1 LNVITQIGQEFIYLL
16 PTSAHNGYVYCPC
29 LANIVKMII
38 YVKNHTGHYERLRS
52 SDNMVRLF

>member
-1 LNVITQIGQEFIYLL
+1 MTRISQEIIYLL

-29 LANIVKMII
+29 LSNIVKMII

>member
-1 LNVITQIGQEFIYLL
+1 MTRISPEIIYLL
-16 PTSAHNGYVYCPC
+16 PTSAHNGDVYCPC
-29 LANIVKMII
+29 IANIVKMII